1 MKTLLKRFL
10 LIAFFITPIV
20 LLINY
25 SFISKAK
32 DKPDLQ
38 NKSSKT
44 ASKSEKKIEDQEIT
58 LTFSGDTMFDWQLRP
73 IIEKNGADYPFQH
86 VKEEIKKADISFVN
100 LESAFTTKEKKA
112 PGQLFW

>member
-58 LTFSGDTMFDWQLRP
+58 LTFSGDTMFD
-73 IIEKNGADYPFQH
+73 
-86 VKEEIKKADISFVN
+86 
-100 LESAFTTKEKKA
+100 
-112 PGQLFW
+112 

>member
-44 ASKSEKKIEDQEIT
+44 ASKSEKKIEDKEIT

-86 VKEEIKKADISFVN
+86 VKEEIKKLIF
-100 LESAFTTKEKKA
+100 L
-112 PGQLFW
+112 L

>member
-10 LIAFFITPIV
+10 LIAFCITPIV
-20 LLINY
+20 LFINY
-25 SFISKAK
+25 SFTSKAK

-44 ASKSEKKIEDQEIT
+44 ASNSEKKIENPEIT

-73 IIEKNGADYPFQH
+73 AIEKTGLIPHSNM
-86 VKEEIKKADISFVN
+86 
-100 LESAFTTKEKKA
+100 
-112 PGQLFW
+112 

>member
-1 MKTLLKRFL
+1 MSFIAHKLRYKFKRDGIYENFTKTISVNSLC
-10 LIAFFITPIV
+10 ITPIV

-25 SFISKAK
+25 FYSKAK

-44 ASKSEKKIEDQEIT
+44 ASTSEKKIEDPEIT

-73 IIEKNGADYPFQH
+73 VIEKWG
-86 VKEEIKKADISFVN
+86 
-100 LESAFTTKEKKA
+100 
-112 PGQLFW
+112 

>member
-25 SFISKAK
+25 FYFKSK

-73 IIEKNGADYPFQH
+73 IIEKNGADYPFQY
-86 VKEEIKKADISFVN
+86 VKEEIKS
-100 LESAFTTKEKKA
+100 
-112 PGQLFW
+112 

>member
-32 DKPDLQ
+32 TNPICKTNLVKPLQ
-38 NKSSKT
+38 KR
-44 ASKSEKKIEDQEIT
+44 KKIEDQEIT

-86 VKEEIKKADISFVN
+86 VKEEIKKLIF
-100 LESAFTTKEKKA
+100 L
-112 PGQLFW
+112 L

>member
-32 DKPDLQ
+32 TNPICKTNLVKPLQ
-38 NKSSKT
+38 KRKENRRP
-44 ASKSEKKIEDQEIT
+44 EIT
-58 LTFSGDTMFDWQLRP
+58 LTFSGDTMFD
-73 IIEKNGADYPFQH
+73 
-86 VKEEIKKADISFVN
+86 
-100 LESAFTTKEKKA
+100 
-112 PGQLFW
+112 

>member
-44 ASKSEKKIEDQEIT
+44 ASKSEKIEDQEIT

-86 VKEEIKKADISFVN
+86 VKEEIKS
-100 LESAFTTKEKKA
+100 
-112 PGQLFW
+112 

>member
-1 MKTLLKRFL
+1 MRDNIKREGIYENFTKTIL

-44 ASKSEKKIEDQEIT
+44 ASKSEKKIEDKEIT

-86 VKEEIKKADISFVN
+86 VKEEIKS
-100 LESAFTTKEKKA
+100 
-112 PGQLFW
+112 